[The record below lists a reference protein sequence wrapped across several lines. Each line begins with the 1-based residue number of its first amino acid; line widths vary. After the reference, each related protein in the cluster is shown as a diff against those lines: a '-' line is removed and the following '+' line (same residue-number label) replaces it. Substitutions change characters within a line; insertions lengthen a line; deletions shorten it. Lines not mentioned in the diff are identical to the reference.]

1 MSVNTVEE
9 AWDYLIESGLASEE
23 TLQVVTNINGYSL
36 DTLESVLY
44 ATAGYHS
51 FDQYLDEDD
60 EDEED
65 NDLMEEE

>member
-23 TLQVVTNINGYSL
+23 TLRVVTSINGYSL

-44 ATAGYHS
+44 ALEGYHS
-51 FDQYLDEDD
+51 FSQYLDEDEE
-60 EDEED
+60 EDEE
-65 NDLMEEE
+65 